1 MTRSLRDSL
10 CGLVNQKV
18 IIYAGKLKYCV
29 VITQVCEC
37 YLKAIE
43 MGTGYVKIFNLDRI
57 DYVEDFYS

>member
-1 MTRSLRDSL
+1 MRRSLRDTL

-18 IIYAGKLKYCV
+18 IIYAGKCKYCV